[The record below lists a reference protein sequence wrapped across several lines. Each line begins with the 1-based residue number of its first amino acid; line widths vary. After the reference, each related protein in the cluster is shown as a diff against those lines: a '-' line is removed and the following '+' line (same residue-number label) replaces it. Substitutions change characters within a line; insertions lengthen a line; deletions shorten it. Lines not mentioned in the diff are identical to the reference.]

1 MKQKILLLLTAL
13 LLSAPMWAKVG
24 DEFTRSGVKYEVKTD
39 YPDDLTAWVVGHE
52 SWLYGDV
59 EILDNINGYVVT
71 AIGSNAFQ
79 DCTDLKSVIIPYGV
93 KEIRTSAFL
102 GCSGLQ
108 SVSIPGSVEIIGE
121 AAFFDCTAL
130 TSITFPEGV
139 TDILNYAFKGCTS
152 LVSVTIPSS
161 LEIFGFE
168 VFYECNSVKDVYWYA
183 APDNLSY
190 FNGNLD
196 SFKTDGTTK
205 FHVEASQLEKAKTYF
220 ADIFNVT
227 FVGDLDSPVLTDSEP
242 YTRTVE
248 KTVSTATYEKT
259 LDTDRIG
266 KHQAWMVP
274 FDYTIKEA
282 DLAKFTFYRINMI
295 ANSPSPDV
303 ETTDEVW
310 VFLTKMKAGDKMY
323 ANMPYVY
330 KPLEDVTDY
339 QFTTTNTP
347 MKAPNTDVLLK
358 TETTTHV
365 YSFYAT
371 YFPTSPRSGFGSD
384 FYYVNDEGSI
394 SYGYGDDSGVT
405 VSPYRWIIRQA
416 RKGSYGGSYSHA
428 SKMYFVDGETTG
440 IIAPK
445 NDNGEM
451 TTDKW
456 YTIDGRMLQGIP
468 TQKGVYILNGKMVV
482 VK

>member
-39 YPDDLTAWVVGHE
+39 YPDDPTAWVVGHE
-52 SWLYGDV
+52 SGLYGDV

-71 AIGSNAFQ
+71 AIGYSAFQ

-93 KEIRTSAFL
+93 KEIMSNAFY

-108 SVSIPGSVEIIGE
+108 SVSIPGSVEYIGGY
-121 AAFFDCTAL
+121 AFLGCTAL

-139 TDILNYAFKGCTS
+139 KDIGMAAFSGCTN

-161 LEIFGFE
+161 LEIFE
-168 VFYECNSVKDVYWYA
+168 YYVFYECNSVKDVYWYA
-183 APDNLSY
+183 APDNLLIGD
-190 FNGNLD
+190 NKN

-205 FHVEASQLEKAKTYF
+205 FHVEASQLEKAKTLLSEY
-220 ADIFNVT
+220 FNVT

-248 KTVSTATYEKT
+248 KKVSTATYEKT
-259 LDTDRIG
+259 LDPDRIG

-282 DLAKFTFYRINMI
+282 DLSKFTFYRINMI

-371 YFPTSPRSGFGSD
+371 YLPTSPRSGFGSD

-428 SKMYFVDGETTG
+428 NKMYFVDEETTG

-468 TQKGVYILNGKMVV
+468 TQKGVYILNGTKVV
-482 VK
+482 IK

>member
-1 MKQKILLLLTAL
+1 MKQKILLLLTSL

-24 DEFTRSGVKYEVKTD
+24 YEFTRSGVKYEVMTD
-39 YPDDLTAWVVGHE
+39 YPDDLTAWVVGYE
-52 SWLYGDV
+52 SWLNGDV

-71 AIGSNAFQ
+71 AIGGSAFYN
-79 DCTDLKSVIIPYGV
+79 CTELKSVIIPYGV
-93 KEIRTSAFL
+93 KEISNNAFE

-108 SVSIPGSVEIIGE
+108 SVSIPGSVEFIGGN
-121 AAFFDCTAL
+121 AFLYCTAL

-139 TDILNYAFKGCTS
+139 TSIGTAAFYGCSS
-152 LVSVTIPSS
+152 LISVTIPSS
-161 LEIFGFE
+161 LE
-168 VFYECNSVKDVYWYA
+168 VFQHAFFDECISVKDVYCYA
-183 APDNLSY
+183 DPDNISVGHCY
-190 FNGNLD
+190 D

-205 FHVEASQLEKAKTYF
+205 FHVEASQLEKAKTRF
-220 ADIFNVT
+220 SEFLNVT
-227 FVGDLDSPVLTDSEP
+227 FVGDLDIPVLTDSEP

-248 KTVSTATYEKT
+248 KKVSTATYEKT
-259 LDTDRIG
+259 LDPDRIG

-295 ANSPSPDV
+295 ANSPSPDI

-339 QFTTTNTP
+339 QFTTPNTP

-371 YFPTSPRSGFGSD
+371 YLPTSPRSDFD

-394 SYGYGDDSGVT
+394 SYGNDDDSGVT
-405 VSPYRWIIRQA
+405 VSPYRWIIRQD
-416 RKGSYGGSYSHA
+416 RKGSYGGSYSYA
-428 SKMYFVDGETTG
+428 SKMHFVDGETTG

-468 TQKGVYILNGKMVV
+468 TQKGVYILNGLKVV
-482 VK
+482 IK

>member
-1 MKQKILLLLTAL
+1 M
-13 LLSAPMWAKVG
+13 SAPMWAKVG

-39 YPDDLTAWVVGHE
+39 YPDDPTAWVVGHE

-71 AIGSNAFQ
+71 AIGYSAFQ

-93 KEIRTSAFL
+93 KEIRNNAFY

-108 SVSIPGSVEIIGE
+108 SVSIPGSVEKIGIF
-121 AAFFDCTAL
+121 AFFGCTAL

-139 TDILNYAFKGCTS
+139 TSIDLAAFSGCTS

-161 LEIFGFE
+161 LEILYYD
-168 VFYECNSVKDVYWYA
+168 VFDKCISVKDVYWYA
-183 APDNLSY
+183 APDNLSI
-190 FNGNLD
+190 GNNQT

-205 FHVEASQLEKAKTYF
+205 FHVEASQLEKAKTRLSEY
-220 ADIFNVT
+220 FNVT
-227 FVGDLDSPVLTDSEP
+227 FVGDLDSPVLTDGEP

-248 KTVSTATYEKT
+248 KKVSTATYEKT
-259 LDTDRIG
+259 LDPDRIG

-339 QFTTTNTP
+339 QFTTPDTP

-371 YFPTSPRSGFGSD
+371 YLPTSPRSVFD

-405 VSPYRWIIRQA
+405 VSPYRWIIRQD

-428 SKMYFVDGETTG
+428 NKMYFVDEETTA

-445 NDNGEM
+445 NDKGEM

-468 TQKGVYILNGKMVV
+468 TQKGVYILNGTKVV
-482 VK
+482 IK

>member
-1 MKQKILLLLTAL
+1 LTAL

-59 EILDNINGYVVT
+59 TILDNINGYVVT
-71 AIGSNAFQ
+71 AIGGNAFRN
-79 DCTDLKSVIIPYGV
+79 CESMT
-93 KEIRTSAFL
+93 
-102 GCSGLQ
+102 
-108 SVSIPGSVEIIGE
+108 
-121 AAFFDCTAL
+121 
-130 TSITFPEGV
+130 
-139 TDILNYAFKGCTS
+139 
-152 LVSVTIPSS
+152 SVTIPSTVTLINNHAFS
-161 LEIFGFE
+161 NCTGLKSVSIPSSITNIDLSAFQ
-168 VFYECNSVKDVYWYA
+168 ECINLTWLALPEGVKQIGEGAFNGCSGLKSVTIPASMTYIGESAFRNCNYVTDVYCYA
-183 APDNLSY
+183 DPDNLTWE
-190 FNGNLD
+190 D
-196 SFKTDGTTK
+196 SRNFDEFIPAKC
-205 FHVEASQLEKAKTYF
+205 HVKSAQLYMFEAKWNDTY
-220 ADIFNVT
+220 IHVT
-227 FVGDLDSPVLTDSEP
+227 FVGDLDSPVLTDGEP

-248 KTVSTATYEKT
+248 KTVSAATYEKT
-259 LDTDRIG
+259 LDPDRIG

-339 QFTTTNTP
+339 QFTTPDTP

-371 YFPTSPRSGFGSD
+371 YLPTSPRSGFD

-428 SKMYFVDGETTG
+428 SKMYFVDEETTG

-468 TQKGVYILNGKMVV
+468 TQKGVYILNGTKVV

>member
-39 YPDDLTAWVVGHE
+39 YPDDLTAWVVGYE

-71 AIGSNAFQ
+71 AIDGCAFQ
-79 DCTDLKSVIIPYGV
+79 FCESMT
-93 KEIRTSAFL
+93 
-102 GCSGLQ
+102 
-108 SVSIPGSVEIIGE
+108 
-121 AAFFDCTAL
+121 
-130 TSITFPEGV
+130 
-139 TDILNYAFKGCTS
+139 
-152 LVSVTIPSS
+152 SVTIPSTVT
-161 LEIFGFE
+161 LIKNIAFGGCTGLKSVSIPSSITNIDQFAFE
-168 VFYECNSVKDVYWYA
+168 NCENLTWLALPEGVKKIGQRAFDGCSGLKSVTIPASMTYIGECAFRRCYHVTDVYCYA
-183 APDNLSY
+183 DPDNLTWV
-190 FNGNLD
+190 D
-196 SFKTDGTTK
+196 SSNFDSDFPAKC
-205 FHVEASQLEKAKTYF
+205 HVKSAQLYMFEAKWNDPY
-220 ADIFNVT
+220 IHVT
-227 FVGDLDSPVLTDSEP
+227 FVGDLDSPVLTDGEP

-259 LDTDRIG
+259 LDPDRIG

-339 QFTTTNTP
+339 QFTTPNTP

-371 YFPTSPRSGFGSD
+371 YLPTSPRSGFGSD

-405 VSPYRWIIRQA
+405 VSPYRWIIRQD

-482 VK
+482 IK

>member
-1 MKQKILLLLTAL
+1 M
-13 LLSAPMWAKVG
+13 SAPMWAKVG
-24 DEFTRSGVKYEVKTD
+24 DQFTRSGVKYEVKTD

-71 AIGSNAFQ
+71 AIGGYAFQ

-93 KEIRTSAFL
+93 KEIMTNAFD

-108 SVSIPGSVEIIGE
+108 SVSIPGSVELISGF
-121 AAFFDCTAL
+121 AFFGCTAL

-139 TDILNYAFKGCTS
+139 TSIDLAAFSGCTS

-161 LEIFGFE
+161 LEILYYD
-168 VFYECNSVKDVYWYA
+168 VFDKCISVKDVYWYA
-183 APDNLSY
+183 APDNLLI
-190 FNGNLD
+190 GNNQT

-205 FHVEASQLEKAKTYF
+205 FHVEASQLEKAKTRLSEY
-220 ADIFNVT
+220 FNVT
-227 FVGDLDSPVLTDSEP
+227 FVGDLDSPVLTDGEP

-248 KTVSTATYEKT
+248 KKVSTATYEKT
-259 LDTDRIG
+259 LDPDRIG

-339 QFTTTNTP
+339 QFTTPNTP

-371 YFPTSPRSGFGSD
+371 YLPTSPSSGFGSD

-416 RKGSYGGSYSHA
+416 RKGSYGGSYSYA
-428 SKMYFVDGETTG
+428 NKMYFVDEETTA

-445 NDNGEM
+445 KDNGEM

-482 VK
+482 IK

>member
-24 DEFTRSGVKYEVKTD
+24 DEFTRRGVKYEVKTD
-39 YPDDLTAWVVGHE
+39 YPDDLTAWVVGYE

-71 AIGSNAFQ
+71 AIGGSAFLN
-79 DCTDLKSVIIPYGV
+79 CTELKSVIIPYGV
-93 KEIRTSAFL
+93 KEIRTSAFY

-108 SVSIPGSVEIIGE
+108 SVSIPGSVEFIGGY
-121 AAFFDCTAL
+121 AFLGCTAL

-139 TDILNYAFKGCTS
+139 TDIATAAFYGCTS

-161 LEIFGFE
+161 LETFQYSLFD
-168 VFYECNSVKDVYWYA
+168 ECNSVEDVYCYA
-183 APDNLSY
+183 APDNLLIGD
-190 FNGNLD
+190 NKN

-205 FHVEASQLEKAKTYF
+205 FHVEASQLEKAKTQF
-220 ADIFNVT
+220 SVFFNVT
-227 FVGDLDSPVLTDSEP
+227 FVGDLDSPVLTDGEP

-248 KTVSTATYEKT
+248 KKVSTATYEKT

-371 YFPTSPRSGFGSD
+371 YFPTSPRSVFD

-428 SKMYFVDGETTG
+428 NKMYFVDEETTG

-468 TQKGVYILNGKMVV
+468 TQKGVYILNGTKVV

>member
-1 MKQKILLLLTAL
+1 M
-13 LLSAPMWAKVG
+13 SAPMWAKVG
-24 DEFTRSGVKYEVKTD
+24 DTFTRSGVKYEVKTD
-39 YPDDLTAWVVGHE
+39 YPDDLTAWVVGYE

-71 AIGSNAFQ
+71 AIGDNAFTN
-79 DCTDLKSVIIPYGV
+79 CTELKSVIIPYGV
-93 KEIRTSAFL
+93 KEIMTNAFD

-108 SVSIPGSVEIIGE
+108 SVSIPGSVELISGF
-121 AAFFDCTAL
+121 AFFGCTAL

-139 TDILNYAFKGCTS
+139 TSIGTAAFYGCTS

-161 LEIFGFE
+161 LEIFNGSSFD
-168 VFYECNSVKDVYWYA
+168 ECISVKDVYWYA
-183 APDNLSY
+183 AS
-190 FNGNLD
+190 GNI
-196 SFKTDGTTK
+196 SVGPCYACFKTDGTTK

-220 ADIFNVT
+220 SKKFNVT
-227 FVGDLDSPVLTDSEP
+227 IVGDLDSPVLTDGES

-259 LDTDRIG
+259 LDPDRIG

-339 QFTTTNTP
+339 QFTTPNTP
-347 MKAPNTDVLLK
+347 MKAPNNDVLLK

-371 YFPTSPRSGFGSD
+371 YLPTSPRSVFD

-405 VSPYRWIIRQA
+405 VSPYRWIIRQD

-428 SKMYFVDGETTG
+428 NKMYFVDEETTG

-468 TQKGVYILNGKMVV
+468 TQKGVYILNRKMVV

>member
-24 DEFTRSGVKYEVKTD
+24 DQFTRSGVKYEVKTD
-39 YPDDLTAWVVGHE
+39 YPDDPTAWVLGYE
-52 SWLYGDV
+52 SWLNGDV

-71 AIGSNAFQ
+71 AISYSAFQ
-79 DCTDLKSVIIPYGV
+79 DCTELKSVIIPYGV
-93 KEIRTSAFL
+93 KEIKNSAFY

-108 SVSIPGSVEIIGE
+108 SVSIPGSVELISGD
-121 AAFFDCTAL
+121 AFSGCTAL

-139 TDILNYAFKGCTS
+139 TMISSYAFSGCTS

-161 LEIFGFE
+161 LEIFAND
-168 VFYECNSVKDVYWYA
+168 VFHNCNSVKDVYWYA
-183 APDNLSY
+183 APDNLLMLIGD
-190 FNGNLD
+190 NKN

-205 FHVEASQLEKAKTYF
+205 FHVEASQLEKAKTF
-220 ADIFNVT
+220 FSERLNVT
-227 FVGDLDSPVLTDSEP
+227 FVGDLDSPVLTDGEP

-259 LDTDRIG
+259 LDPDRIG

-371 YFPTSPRSGFGSD
+371 YFPTSPRSVFD

-405 VSPYRWIIRQA
+405 VSPYRWIIRQD

-468 TQKGVYILNGKMVV
+468 TQKGVYILNGKKVV
-482 VK
+482 MK

>member
-24 DEFTRSGVKYEVKTD
+24 DEFTRSGVKYEVWTD
-39 YPDDLTAWVVGHE
+39 YPDDLTAHVVGYE

-71 AIGSNAFQ
+71 AIGSYAFLN
-79 DCTDLKSVIIPYGV
+79 CTELKSVIIPYGV
-93 KEIRTSAFL
+93 KEISNSAFV

-108 SVSIPGSVEIIGE
+108 SVSIPGSVEHISSY
-121 AAFFDCTAL
+121 AFLGCTAL

-139 TDILNYAFKGCTS
+139 TDIATAAFYGCTS
-152 LVSVTIPSS
+152 VVSVTIPSS
-161 LEIFGFE
+161 LE
-168 VFYECNSVKDVYWYA
+168 VFQYDLFDECNSVEDVYCYA
-183 APDNLSY
+183 APDNLSIY
-190 FNGNLD
+190 GNKS

-205 FHVEASQLEKAKTYF
+205 FHVEASQLEKAKTRLSEY
-220 ADIFNVT
+220 FNVT

-248 KTVSTATYEKT
+248 KKVSTATYEKT
-259 LDTDRIG
+259 LDPDRIG

-339 QFTTTNTP
+339 QFTTPNTP

-371 YFPTSPRSGFGSD
+371 YLPTSPRSGFGFD

-405 VSPYRWIIRQA
+405 VSPYRWIIRQDK
-416 RKGSYGGSYSHA
+416 KGSYGGSYSHA

-468 TQKGVYILNGKMVV
+468 TQKGVYILNGLKVV
-482 VK
+482 IK